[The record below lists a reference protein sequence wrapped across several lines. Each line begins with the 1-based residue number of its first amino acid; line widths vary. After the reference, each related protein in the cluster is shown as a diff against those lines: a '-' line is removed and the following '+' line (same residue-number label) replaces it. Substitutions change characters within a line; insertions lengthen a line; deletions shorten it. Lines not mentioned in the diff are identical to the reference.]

1 MRCRFQCFILWYNLN
16 VIILF
21 IRTPSVNYVFVWS
34 KLHIFSDPI
43 TTSFFFYCWTLFFC
57 FFYLNNQQTHK
68 KKKNNPDNRHN
79 ADYLHLSY
87 SLSDR
92 LCKNTENKQKLQTIY
107 WFVLAWSHQ
116 PFVQPSTQFIVR
128 FLQYKHSNWTAKQ
141 YDNWVNRA
149 GYVQMIE
156 R

>member
-1 MRCRFQCFILWYNLN
+1 MWSFYSFELLLWIMY
-16 VIILF
+16 LF
-21 IRTPSVNYVFVWS
+21 DLSYIYFPPP
-34 KLHIFSDPI
+34 LPL
-43 TTSFFFYCWTLFFC
+43 FFFYRWTLF
-57 FFYLNNQQTHK
+57 FFYLNNQQTQK
-68 KKKNNPDNRHN
+68 RKEKQPDNRHN

-87 SLSDR
+87 SLSGE

>member
-1 MRCRFQCFILWYNLN
+1 MSIPMFYPLMQSECDHSIHSNPFCELCMYLFDLN
-16 VIILF
+16 YI
-21 IRTPSVNYVFVWS
+21 
-34 KLHIFSDPI
+34 
-43 TTSFFFYCWTLFFC
+43 SFFRPHYHYFFSIAGHCFLFF
-57 FFYLNNQQTHK
+57 FIWIFNKHK
-68 KKKNNPDNRHN
+68 KKEKQHDNRHN

-87 SLSDR
+87 SLSDK
-92 LCKNTENKQKLQTIY
+92 LCKNTENKQRLQTIY
-107 WFVLAWSHQ
+107 WFVLAWSHH
-116 PFVQPSTQFIVR
+116 PFEQPSTQFIVR